1 MRSRM
6 SFASLRPLLAAVAFT
21 LFATAWAQT
30 LAVYPFDSQETLLG
44 VAVADEIAAAFASG
58 AVVLGP
64 EVTPGAIPPLVV
76 EGGFLSVGRLAG
88 PLAMTGPAGAD
99 LVRTSTGVDVAA
111 TGRLEV
117 LDDALA
123 LRLFVASADGS
134 RQVTLRADVGRPD
147 RLVALAVRVL
157 EGDLG
162 LRVGSMPVPAAP
174 WDAEGAYGEY
184 ARGVALIGAGLVPE
198 GGDALEQAVAGAGAP
213 PRASEML
220 ADVRAVLAGDA
231 TLAGGDAGDE
241 HGTEAGRRAT
251 RRALLSVGTVTLDEP
266 LAFAAFEQMRAATT
280 GVLADLWLGVLAA
293 NVNDRVGAM
302 AVFDEAAAVSSYA
315 RTVRASFL
323 LSRGDDQAATDDL
336 DAVTALGPAA
346 GSAALL
352 GASLVANVASD
363 PTRERAALEA
373 LSVASPYLA
382 YAFERLSYLAF
393 DRDDAQAA
401 AEALAVAVELEPES
415 DLYWTNLGWA
425 YYLLGFVDDSE
436 AASLRAL
443 DLDGSQYIAAYNLGL
458 ARAVTGRLAEAMR
471 AYEQA
476 MRFDGGIDD
485 EAVHD
490 LENARLLYPG
500 VAPVEF
506 ALATLYEAEGR
517 RSDAAGAYQRFLR
530 LARADEA
537 AFGDDLDVARE
548 RFDALSAPPPP
559 LEILGGV
566 RVTLG
571 VRGVDASPYHPGDP
585 IYPSFELST
594 PGDAL
599 PARVLARVSLW
610 TDAAAADALL
620 VVEREVALPSGA
632 VGFVVDDIEL
642 ALPEDLAA
650 GTYLLRVG
658 ADAGEGQQVAAE
670 TVVEVAGSAQALRR
684 LIGRGVVLTGLQ
696 SGAPLYG
703 RADLADPDVAVLRLV
718 QELRATADAAEGALP
733 AIEGGRFAGM
743 SGGEA
748 FRASEPDA
756 VRDFLAYLAAS
767 DIQSGRFTFVDAY
780 AQWLLDGT
788 PAAR

>member
-1 MRSRM
+1 
-6 SFASLRPLLAAVAFT
+6 
-21 LFATAWAQT
+21 
-30 LAVYPFDSQETLLG
+30 
-44 VAVADEIAAAFASG
+44 
-58 AVVLGP
+58 
-64 EVTPGAIPPLVV
+64 
-76 EGGFLSVGRLAG
+76 
-88 PLAMTGPAGAD
+88 
-99 LVRTSTGVDVAA
+99 
-111 TGRLEV
+111 
-117 LDDALA
+117 
-123 LRLFVASADGS
+123 
-134 RQVTLRADVGRPD
+134 
-147 RLVALAVRVL
+147 
-157 EGDLG
+157 
-162 LRVGSMPVPAAP
+162 
-174 WDAEGAYGEY
+174 
-184 ARGVALIGAGLVPE
+184 
-198 GGDALEQAVAGAGAP
+198 
-213 PRASEML
+213 
-220 ADVRAVLAGDA
+220 
-231 TLAGGDAGDE
+231 
-241 HGTEAGRRAT
+241 
-251 RRALLSVGTVTLDEP
+251 
-266 LAFAAFEQMRAATT
+266 
-280 GVLADLWLGVLAA
+280 
-293 NVNDRVGAM
+293 
-302 AVFDEAAAVSSYA
+302 
-315 RTVRASFL
+315 
-323 LSRGDDQAATDDL
+323 
-336 DAVTALGPAA
+336 
-346 GSAALL
+346 
-352 GASLVANVASD
+352 
-363 PTRERAALEA
+363 
-373 LSVASPYLA
+373 
-382 YAFERLSYLAF
+382 
-393 DRDDAQAA
+393 
-401 AEALAVAVELEPES
+401 
-415 DLYWTNLGWA
+415 
-425 YYLLGFVDDSE
+425 
-436 AASLRAL
+436 
-443 DLDGSQYIAAYNLGL
+443 
-458 ARAVTGRLAEAMR
+458 
-471 AYEQA
+471 
-476 MRFDGGIDD
+476 
-485 EAVHD
+485 
-490 LENARLLYPG
+490 
-500 VAPVEF
+500 VEF

-537 AFGDDLDVARE
+537 AFGDYLDVARE

-610 TDAAAADALL
+610 TDAAATDALL